1 MNGIKQV
8 VLMGAFLAAV
18 AVTGCASVG
27 VESSVGDSSPSATG
41 QPDDILQ
48 SMNKD
53 SQGA

>member
-8 VLMGAFLAAV
+8 LLMGAFLAAV

-27 VESSVGDSSPSATG
+27 LESSVGDSSATG